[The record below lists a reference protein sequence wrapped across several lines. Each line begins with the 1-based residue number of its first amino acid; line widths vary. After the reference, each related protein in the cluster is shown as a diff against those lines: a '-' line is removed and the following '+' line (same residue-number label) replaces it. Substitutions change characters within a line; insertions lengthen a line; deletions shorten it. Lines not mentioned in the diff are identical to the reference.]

1 MHIAVRSSITTGVAL
16 IGASAI
22 ALTPIQ
28 PVTSPLFNVPAA
40 VSTASVDLTATYN
53 PLAAWVN
60 LFTTTADNA
69 GQIGTAWLADPFPAG
84 RQLGTNLIGYG
95 NTLATAA
102 GGFVNGLYTY
112 IADTVPTSLTKA
124 FQELAAGSPTDAA
137 TTINQLIGLALFT
150 VGLPLFPLLDL
161 PKDIAANFVAVVNTA
176 FGLETVL
183 PLVVGLLGPF
193 QGSIQAFGE
202 NLQVVVDAIG
212 AGDTGAAVGAMLD
225 IVPNVINA
233 FINGGTFSSSSFAG
247 LLTPEAGGLL
257 YSLAVT
263 IPKAIATAL
272 GAPTA
277 TPPAASKRAASASEA
292 QGPAASPKVS
302 GTAHSKRASAAVE
315 VTDSNVEAKDGNKA
329 EPETVVAPSAAS
341 SSQKAVAAKSSAP
354 KSTADST
361 GSKGRSARR

>member
-1 MHIAVRSSITTGVAL
+1 MHIAVRSSIATGVAL
-16 IGASAI
+16 VGASAI

-40 VSTASVDLTATYN
+40 VSTASVDLTAAYN
-53 PLAAWVN
+53 PFAAWLN

-95 NTLATAA
+95 NTFATAA
-102 GGFVNGLYTY
+102 GGFADGLYTY
-112 IADTVPTSLTKA
+112 VTDVAPTSLTKA
-124 FQELAAGSPTDAA
+124 FQELAAGDATAAA

-150 VGLPLFPLLDL
+150 VGLPLFPLLDV

-193 QGSIQAFGE
+193 QSSIQAFGE
-202 NLQVVVDAIG
+202 NVQVVIDAVG
-212 AGDTGAAVGAMLD
+212 AGDAVAALGATLD

-257 YSLAVT
+257 YSLAIT

-272 GAPTA
+272 GAPA
-277 TPPAASKRAASASEA
+277 ESLPAASKQAAGASEA
-292 QGPAASPKVS
+292 PAPAPSPKPT
-302 GTAHSKRASAAVE
+302 GLAQSKRAIAPAGP
-315 VTDSNVEAKDGNKA
+315 DAGNKV
-329 EPETVVAPSAAS
+329 EPETIAAPSAAAS
-341 SSQKAVAAKSSAP
+341 SKKAVASKSGAA
-354 KSTADST
+354 KSTAGSS
-361 GSKGRSARR
+361 GSKGHSARR